1 VARIAY
7 RTQLLNTATEVK
19 QISPLPEQQQQQCRH
34 MTPASAAAARANIYF
49 FRFLRFISDMRSTA
63 AAASEGFSIYN
74 YGQIC
79 GVEI

>member
-19 QISPLPEQQQQQCRH
+19 QISPLPEQQCRH